1 MQSWNDGDQIQLTLD
16 EHQALHDAKAKDL
29 EAMVGSVSIRTV
41 DASEFEENAVHQKSE
56 VEEEGYMGGK
66 VGQTDRQQAEYCVFV
81 VCAFST

>member
-1 MQSWNDGDQIQLTLD
+1 MQPPNDGDQIQLTLD

-29 EAMVGSVSIRTV
+29 ADMIGSVSIKTV

-66 VGQTDRQQAEYCVFV
+66 VRQTDRQTNRQR
-81 VCAFST
+81 